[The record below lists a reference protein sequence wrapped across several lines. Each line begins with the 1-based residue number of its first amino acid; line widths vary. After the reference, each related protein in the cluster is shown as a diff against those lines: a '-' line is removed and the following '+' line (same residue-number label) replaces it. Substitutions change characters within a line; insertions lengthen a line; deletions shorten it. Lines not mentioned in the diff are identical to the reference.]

1 MISTPFDLLRE
12 KRRAMGLAEPGE
24 DVRQTRETLLKG
36 AVIGTT
42 LVGLALGMG
51 VLVMLRRGMLAAE
64 IANLAAVETEVEQFE
79 TRLKAEQAGLGTVQA
94 ANQALVQGLLSVRS
108 GSAVLRDL
116 QLRVPRGIQLTEV
129 KQQGDGKEL
138 LIKGVAAGRQP
149 FALINALQLELKRS
163 PLLDPGSVNLRRA
176 SREQPDGQPVGPT
189 RDVVFEINL
198 QFRPAIQPLA
208 EKQILEKLGATGLA
222 RRLALLQREG
232 LLP

>member
-12 KRRAMGLAEPGE
+12 KRRAMGLAEPAE
-24 DVRQTRETLLKG
+24 EARQTRETVLKG
-36 AVIGTT
+36 AVIGIA
-42 LVGLALGMG
+42 LVGVALGMA
-51 VLVMLRRGMLAAE
+51 VLVVLRRGMLAAE
-64 IANLAAVETEVEQFE
+64 IANLSAVETEVEQFE
-79 TRLKAEQAGLGTVQA
+79 TRLRAEQARLGTVQA

-129 KQQGDGKEL
+129 KQQGDGKDL

-163 PLLDPGSVNLRRA
+163 PLLDPASVRLQKA
-176 SREQPDGQPVGPT
+176 SREQPDGQQPGAS
-189 RDVVFEINL
+189 RDVSFEINL

-208 EKQILEKLGATGLA
+208 EKQILEQLGATGLA
-222 RRLALLQREG
+222 RRLALLQRED